1 MIARLLSA
9 PLLIVVLAIGMGS
22 GIDALVKST
31 APEAG
36 LMQLVAWRFLFGA
49 MIAAAVFVVQRRA
62 MPRGEAIRFHAMRG
76 VVQLVSVILF
86 FFALTRLA
94 LAEAT
99 IIGFT
104 AALMV
109 PFVARVVLGEA
120 VSLRAFSITLVGFA
134 GAAFAVSGGGMGPG
148 GDEGRWLGVAAGF
161 TSAMLYAVVLVLLR
175 LRALREDATTIALF
189 TNAVPALCMSP
200 VLFGAAGP
208 VDMADMP
215 VFALLGALGYAVWYL
230 MTLAY
235 ARARA
240 QLLAPIE
247 YTALIWSAVF
257 GIVFFAEMPGW
268 QVWVGAVA
276 IIGSCLAIAFDD
288 HFATRRATRLPVS
301 DMPE

>member
-22 GIDALVKST
+22 GIDALVKGT
-31 APEAG
+31 APQAG

-49 MIAAAVFVVQRRA
+49 MIAAVVFMAQRRA
-62 MPRGEAIRFHAMRG
+62 IPRGEAIRFHAMRG
-76 VVQLVSVILF
+76 VVQLVSAILF

-120 VSLRAFSITLVGFA
+120 VSLRAFAITLVGFA
-134 GAAFAVSGGGMGPG
+134 GAAFAVSGGGAGPG
-148 GDEGRWLGVAAGF
+148 SDGRWLGVAAGF
-161 TSAMLYAVVLVLLR
+161 AAAMLYAVVLVLLR

-200 VLFGAAGP
+200 VLFGLAGP
-208 VDMADMP
+208 LDMAYLP

-247 YTALIWSAVF
+247 YTALIWSALF
-257 GIVFFAEMPGW
+257 GIVFFAEMPAW

-276 IIGSCLAIAFDD
+276 IIGSCLGIAFED

-301 DMPE
+301 DLPE

>member
-22 GIDALVKST
+22 GIDALVKGT

-49 MIAAAVFVVQRRA
+49 MIAAAVFLAQRRA

-76 VVQLVSVILF
+76 VVQLVSAILF

-120 VSLRAFSITLVGFA
+120 VSLRAFAITLVGFA
-134 GAAFAVSGGGMGPG
+134 GAAFAVSGGTGTG
-148 GDEGRWLGVAAGF
+148 GDDGRWLGVAAGF

-175 LRALREDATTIALF
+175 LRAVREDATTIALF

-200 VLFGAAGP
+200 VLFGLAGP

-215 VFALLGALGYAVWYL
+215 VFALLGALGYSVWYL

-257 GIVFFAEMPGW
+257 GIVFFAEIPGW

-276 IIGSCLAIAFDD
+276 IIGSCLGIAFED

-301 DMPE
+301 DIPE

>member
-22 GIDALVKST
+22 GIDALVKGT

-49 MIAAAVFVVQRRA
+49 IIATVVFLAQRRA

-76 VVQLVSVILF
+76 LVQLVSAILF

-120 VSLRAFSITLVGFA
+120 VSMRAFAITLVGFA
-134 GAAFAVSGGGMGPG
+134 GAAFAVSGGGTGMF
-148 GDEGRWLGVAAGF
+148 GDDGRWLGVAAGF

-189 TNAVPALCMSP
+189 TNGVPALCMSP
-200 VLFGAAGP
+200 VLFGVAGP
-208 VDMADMP
+208 IDMADLP
-215 VFALLGALGYAVWYL
+215 VFALLGALGYSVWYL

-235 ARARA
+235 ARARV
-240 QLLAPIE
+240 QLLAPLE
-247 YTALIWSAVF
+247 YTALIWSALF

-276 IIGSCLAIAFDD
+276 IIGSCLGIAFDD
-288 HFATRRATRLPVS
+288 HFATRRATRQPVS
-301 DMPE
+301 DLPE

>member
-1 MIARLLSA
+1 MTVRLMSH
-9 PLLIVVLAIGMGS
+9 PLLIVILAIGMGS
-22 GIDALVKST
+22 GIDALVKGT

-36 LMQLVAWRFLFGA
+36 LMHLVAWRFLFGA
-49 MIAAAVFVVQRRA
+49 MIAAAVFLAQRRA
-62 MPRGEAIRFHAMRG
+62 WPGGEAIRFHAMRG
-76 VVQLVSVILF
+76 VVQLVSAILF

-120 VSLRAFSITLVGFA
+120 VSLRAFAITLVGFA
-134 GAAFAVSGGGMGPG
+134 GAAFAVSSGGAGQG
-148 GDEGRWLGVAAGF
+148 GDDGRWLGVAAGF

-175 LRALREDATTIALF
+175 LRAVREDATTIALF

-200 VLFGAAGP
+200 VLFGVAGP
-208 VDMADMP
+208 VDMGDMP
-215 VFALLGALGYAVWYL
+215 VFALLGALGYSVWYL

-240 QLLAPIE
+240 QLLAPLE
-247 YTALIWSAVF
+247 YTALIWSALF

-276 IIGSCLAIAFDD
+276 IIGSCLGIAFDD
-288 HFATRRATRLPVS
+288 HFATRRATRQPVS
-301 DMPE
+301 DIPE

>member
-22 GIDALVKST
+22 GIDALVKGT
-31 APEAG
+31 APQAG

-49 MIAAAVFVVQRRA
+49 MIAAVVFMAQRRA
-62 MPRGEAIRFHAMRG
+62 IPRGEAIRFHAMCG
-76 VVQLVSVILF
+76 VVQLVSAILF

-94 LAEAT
+94 LAEA
-99 IIGFT
+99 
-104 AALMV
+104 
-109 PFVARVVLGEA
+109 
-120 VSLRAFSITLVGFA
+120 VSLRAFAITLVGFA
-134 GAAFAVSGGGMGPG
+134 GAAFAVSGGGAGPG
-148 GDEGRWLGVAAGF
+148 SDGRWLGVAAGF
-161 TSAMLYAVVLVLLR
+161 AAAMLYAVVLVLLR

-200 VLFGAAGP
+200 VLFGLAGP
-208 VDMADMP
+208 LDMAYLP

-240 QLLAPIE
+240 QSLAPIE
-247 YTALIWSAVF
+247 YTALIWSALF
-257 GIVFFAEMPGW
+257 GIVFFAEMPAW

-276 IIGSCLAIAFDD
+276 IIGSCLGIAFED

-301 DMPE
+301 DLPE